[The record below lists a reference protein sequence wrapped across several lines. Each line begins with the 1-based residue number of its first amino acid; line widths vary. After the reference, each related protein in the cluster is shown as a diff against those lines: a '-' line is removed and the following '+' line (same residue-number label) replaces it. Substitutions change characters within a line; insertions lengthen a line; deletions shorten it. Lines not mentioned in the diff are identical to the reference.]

1 MSRSDARYSVPIVI
15 RETEQNMSVLSSKS
29 LTAAVKER
37 AERAQARVLKAK
49 RELDAAN
56 LALSQALPRGDV
68 ATIRRAAERTVV
80 AEEEVQHAADELERI
95 NVLLEEDLQ
104 GHTGDTKPGSRSG
117 QGSTSLMSH
126 IKKKNEH

>member
-1 MSRSDARYSVPIVI
+1 
-15 RETEQNMSVLSSKS
+15 MSVLSSKS

-49 RELDAAN
+49 HELDGAN

-68 ATIRRAAERTVV
+68 ATIWRAAERTIV

-95 NVLLEEDLQ
+95 NVLLEEELQ
-104 GHTGDTKPGSRSG
+104 GHTSDTKLGSRSG